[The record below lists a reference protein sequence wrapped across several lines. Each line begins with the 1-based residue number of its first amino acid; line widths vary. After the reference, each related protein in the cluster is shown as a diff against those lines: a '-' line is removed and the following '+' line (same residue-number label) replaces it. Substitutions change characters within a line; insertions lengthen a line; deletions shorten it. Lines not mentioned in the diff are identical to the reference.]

1 MRGPIDF
8 IVVEFDGNNFSGK
21 ILQELEIAAR
31 EKIIDVLDIAVI
43 SKDTEG
49 NVEAIE
55 LSNLDGDLMRVIN
68 ASKASGTGLITDE
81 DVAEVGDILNNS
93 CSAGLLIIE
102 QLWAK
107 SLKKAII
114 DSGGK
119 LISEGRIHP
128 DASKELNEQEEV

>member
-8 IVVEFDGNNFSGK
+8 IIVEFDGNNFRGE
-21 ILQELEIAAR
+21 IIQELEIAVR
-31 EKIIDVLDIAVI
+31 NKVIDVLDMAMV
-43 SKDTEG
+43 SKDSDG

-55 LSNLDGDLMRVIN
+55 LSNLDSDLIRVIK
-68 ASKASGTGLITDE
+68 ASKDSGTGLITDE
-81 DVAEVGDILNNS
+81 DVAEVGDVLKNN

-107 SLKKAII
+107 GLKKAII
-114 DSGGK
+114 DTRGR

-128 DASKELNEQEEV
+128 DATKELNGKEEE

>member
-8 IVVEFDGNNFSGK
+8 IIVEFDGNNFRGE
-21 ILQELEIAAR
+21 IIQELEIAVR
-31 EKIIDVLDIAVI
+31 NKVIDVLDMAMV
-43 SKDTEG
+43 SKDSDG

-55 LSNLDGDLMRVIN
+55 LSNLDSDLIRVIK
-68 ASKASGTGLITDE
+68 ASKDSGTGLITDE
-81 DVAEVGDILNNS
+81 DVAEVGDVLKNN

-107 SLKKAII
+107 GLKKAII
-114 DSGGK
+114 DTGGR

-128 DASKELNEQEEV
+128 DATKELNGKEEE